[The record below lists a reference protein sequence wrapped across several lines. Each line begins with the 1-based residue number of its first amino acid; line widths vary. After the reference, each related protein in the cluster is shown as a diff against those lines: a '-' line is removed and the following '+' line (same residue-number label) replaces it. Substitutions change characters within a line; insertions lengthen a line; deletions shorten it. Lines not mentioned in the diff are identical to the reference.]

1 MTSAMPERRFLPPW
15 TVELD
20 ACFVVRDH
28 NGQQLFQVV
37 IETQKVA
44 GPISD
49 AGADVEVSLLGT
61 EPRNRSPCCRINM
74 ADLSTTREAL
84 TENLD
89 FLLRVSNRL
98 CICIKLGQ
106 KIV

>member
-49 AGADVEVSLLGT
+49 AGADVEVPCSGLNRAIARHVAASTWRTYLLLA
-61 EPRNRSPCCRINM
+61 RR
-74 ADLSTTREAL
+74 
-84 TENLD
+84 
-89 FLLRVSNRL
+89 
-98 CICIKLGQ
+98 
-106 KIV
+106 